1 MRRRRFGHSQWV
13 SVSILLSTFA
23 VSTCNSRVLT
33 AQTRTHQHDTGEDTA
48 QRLVVVDDDT
58 AMAKGMVAR
67 QGVYPAPWIPVTDP
81 DGGLEMIYL
90 LREPTISVLGISC
103 TMGCSTTD
111 VCMASIHKLLELTG
125 RTDVPLVRGATAPQE
140 LGKPTDA
147 ARFII
152 DAVMTHPGEVEI
164 IATAPL
170 TNIATA
176 LMLEP
181 RLPANWKMLHLA
193 TGEFWGTLG
202 KWSDGARLS
211 WWTGYQDMNIN
222 VDVAATRYVL
232 SHAGANMR
240 IYPNEIMD
248 EAFLTRADRSALQQA
263 GTRLSTWVA
272 TETWLMGTLE
282 GVVMPGLAL
291 HGVVGAAVAIAP
303 ELAEPPRSLRIQLK
317 ERGRNGFIFESTN
330 DPQVMAYPVYA
341 KLHDAMT
348 IERRLVERC
357 K

>member
-1 MRRRRFGHSQWV
+1 MV
-13 SVSILLSTFA
+13 LSPC
-23 VSTCNSRVLT
+23 SSRVLR
-33 AQTRTHQHDTGEDTA
+33 AQTWTPQHHAPQETA
-48 QRLVVVDDDT
+48 QRLIIVDDDT
-58 AMAKGMVAR
+58 AMLKEMVASE
-67 QGVYPAPWIPVTDP
+67 GVYPLPWLRITDP
-81 DGGLEMIYL
+81 DGGLEMLYL
-90 LREPTISVLGISC
+90 LREPSVRLLGISC

-111 VCMASIHKLLELTG
+111 VCMASISKLLELTG
-125 RTDVPLVRGATAPQE
+125 RTDVPLLRGANAPQD

-152 DAVMTHPGEVEI
+152 DAVMNHPGQVEI

-232 SHAGANMR
+232 QHAGANMR
-240 IYPNEIMD
+240 VYPNEIMD

-263 GTRLSTWVA
+263 GTPLSTWVA
-272 TETWLMGTLE
+272 SETWLMGTLE
-282 GVVMPGLAL
+282 GVAMKGLAL

-317 ERGRNGFIFESTN
+317 DMGRNGFVFESGN
-330 DPQVMAYPVYA
+330 DPEVRAYPVYTT
-341 KLHDAMT
+341 LHDDTT

-357 K
+357 Q